1 MSKLLSKKHLI
12 LSNQIKDTFLNK
24 SLKSMIE
31 SNENK
36 LNDNNLYILKHS
48 VNGCY
53 HGKSNCRY
61 CSDKCK
67 NFKHKKKQKLKKMCA
82 DT

>member
-1 MSKLLSKKHLI
+1 MSKFLSKKHLI

-24 SLKSMIE
+24 SLKSIIE
-31 SNENK
+31 NNENK
-36 LNDNNLYILKHS
+36 LNDDYLYIMKHS
-48 VNGCY
+48 ANICY

-67 NFKHKKKQKLKKMCA
+67 NFKHKKKQKLKKICA

>member
-1 MSKLLSKKHLI
+1 MSKILSKKHLI
-12 LSNQIKDTFLNK
+12 LSNQLKDTFLNK
-24 SLKSMIE
+24 SLKSLIE

-36 LNDNNLYILKHS
+36 INDDNLYILKHS
-48 VNGCY
+48 LNTCY

-61 CSDKCK
+61 CSKQNK
-67 NFKHKKKQKLKKMCA
+67 NFKHKKKQHLKKICE